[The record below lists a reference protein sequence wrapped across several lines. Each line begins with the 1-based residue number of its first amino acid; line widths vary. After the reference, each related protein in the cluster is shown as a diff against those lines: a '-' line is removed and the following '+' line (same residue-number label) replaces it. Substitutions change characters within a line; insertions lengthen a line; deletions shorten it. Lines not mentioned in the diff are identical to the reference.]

1 MKHKILI
8 VVDAQNDFIDG
19 SLANPVAQERV
30 KNIVEK
36 INTFDGDFIFVTKD
50 THEGNYLSTKEGE
63 KLPVAHCIRGTD
75 GWQVNKDVT
84 YALVKRANDC
94 SVEVVEKP
102 TFGSFELA
110 LKIMNII
117 GDEYEIEIVGFA
129 RLCDELPGLGYLA
142 VELNLDC
149 NISGGHSLKRVS
161 SLGVSHGVLTG
172 RADHHCGVCKRRCS
186 LYISNR
192 TGNLGI
198 FALSKRRGRKKE

>member
-117 GDEYEIEIVGFA
+117 GDEYEIEIVGFCTDICVA
-129 RLCDELPGLGYLA
+129 ANAMMLKTLMYSNADIKVIENCCAGTTPENHEAALA
-142 VELNLDC
+142 VMKSCQID
-149 NISGGHSLKRVS
+149 V
-161 SLGVSHGVLTG
+161 V
-172 RADHHCGVCKRRCS
+172 
-186 LYISNR
+186 
-192 TGNLGI
+192 
-198 FALSKRRGRKKE
+198 